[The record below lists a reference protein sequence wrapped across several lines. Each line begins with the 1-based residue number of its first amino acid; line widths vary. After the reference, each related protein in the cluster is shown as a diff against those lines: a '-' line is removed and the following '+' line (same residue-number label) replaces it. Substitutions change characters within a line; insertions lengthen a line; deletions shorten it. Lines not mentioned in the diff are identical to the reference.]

1 MSSVKEAF
9 DNVSS
14 LTVTNLNSLA
24 SSATAGWKSDAIDN
38 TSSLFADYLVQVKLA
53 AVNTAPANNQAFYLF
68 VSGLLDDAGSD
79 YATTGAS
86 GGAPNGSE
94 GTLTFPSITA
104 SSISLP
110 LLGVIPYTTQNVA
123 IVSPVFSVGALYNG
137 NIPPKFCLALLNYSG
152 MTIAGSGNWVKVR
165 GVYRTVA

>member
-1 MSSVKEAF
+1 MSNVKEAF
-9 DNVSS
+9 DTLAS
-14 LTVTNLNSLA
+14 LTITNLNSLA

-38 TSSLFADYLVQVKLA
+38 TAGLFIDFLVQMKLA

-68 VSGLLDDAGSD
+68 ASGLLDDAGAD

-86 GGAPNGSE
+86 GGAPDGTE

-104 SSISLP
+104 ASISLP
-110 LLGVIPYTTQNVA
+110 LLGAIPYTTQNVA
-123 IVSPVFSVGALYNG
+123 IVSPVFSVAALFGG
-137 NIPPKFCLALLNYSG
+137 NIPPKFVLALLNYSG
-152 MTIAGSGNWVKVR
+152 MTIAAAGNWVKVR